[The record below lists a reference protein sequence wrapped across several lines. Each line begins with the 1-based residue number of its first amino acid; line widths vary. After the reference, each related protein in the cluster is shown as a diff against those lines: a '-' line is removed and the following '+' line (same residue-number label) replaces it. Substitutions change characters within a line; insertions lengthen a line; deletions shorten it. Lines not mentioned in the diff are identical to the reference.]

1 MSLGVRHVSKRRK
14 ARLAGLP
21 TRSSVL
27 KNALDLLIY
36 PVAIAAPLALFP
48 QVLQVYQTKDASSL
62 ALPTWLILGIL
73 NVVWMFYGVVH
84 KERPIVLTNVM
95 LALLN
100 FAVVVGIVLYT

>member
-1 MSLGVRHVSKRRK
+1 
-14 ARLAGLP
+14 
-21 TRSSVL
+21 VL

-62 ALPTWLILGIL
+62 ALPTWLILGLL
-73 NVVWMFYGVVH
+73 NIIWVFYGVVH
-84 KERPIVLTNVM
+84 KESPIVLTNAI

-100 FAVVVGIVLYT
+100 FAVVAGIVLYA